1 MISIVI
7 PLYNKGERVK
17 LAIDSALHQD
27 YDGEWEIIVVDDG
40 STDDS
45 AEYVKSYKDDKVV
58 YVYQPNAGVS
68 AARNRGIA
76 ESKGEWIVFLDADDL
91 LLPCALSTFAIMHKQ
106 YSKARFLVGSSIW
119 RRKDCIVS
127 QAADSGIVRHS
138 IVPHFSLFCK
148 RFYAAPRNMCIHRSL
163 LDQQGGFDNRM
174 SFYEDTEFVYR
185 MLEKSDVAYTDRNIS
200 IYEQDGQGLSASLH
214 PVEKEMAYY
223 VPEIIKKL
231 NPGFWYMAL
240 LYENIE
246 LTKLCWQ
253 NNPEILA
260 FYNNMQSQ
268 YFSWIYPKLHWI
280 RQQLLRHGWL

>member
-27 YDGEWEIIVVDDG
+27 YDGEWETIVVDDG

-45 AEYVKSYKDDKVV
+45 AEYVKAYKDDKVV
-58 YVYQPNAGVS
+58 YIYQPNAGVS

-76 ESKGEWIVFLDADDL
+76 ESKGEWIVFLDADDQ
-91 LLPCALSTFAIMHKQ
+91 LLPCALSTFDLMLHK
-106 YSKARFLVGSSIW
+106 YPKCRFLVGSSIW
-119 RRKDCIVS
+119 RRKGGIVS
-127 QAADSGIVRHS
+127 QGSDTGIIHNS
-138 IVPHFSLFCK
+138 IVPHFSLFRK

-163 LDQQGGFDNRM
+163 LDQQGGFDVRM

-185 MLEKSDVAYTDRNIS
+185 IVDKSAVAYTDRNIS
-200 IYEQDGQGLSASLH
+200 IYEQDGQGLSASRH

-223 VPEIIKKL
+223 IPEIIEKQK
-231 NPGFWYMAL
+231 PGFWYKAL

-246 LTKLCWQ
+246 LTKLWWQ
-253 NNPEILA
+253 NNPEIMA

-268 YFSWIYPKLHWI
+268 YFSWIYPKLHWL

>member
-17 LAIDSALHQD
+17 LAIDSALHQE
-27 YDGEWEIIVVDDG
+27 YDGEWEIVVVDDG

-45 AEYVKSYKDDKVV
+45 AEYVKAYKDDKVV

-91 LLPCALSTFAIMHKQ
+91 LLPCALSTFDSMHQKYQ
-106 YSKARFLVGSSIW
+106 NCHFLVGSSIW

-138 IVPHFSLFCK
+138 IVPHFSLFRK

-223 VPEIIKKL
+223 VPEIIEKL
-231 NPGFWYMAL
+231 NPGLWYMAL

-246 LTKLCWQ
+246 LTKLWWQ

>member
-45 AEYVKSYKDDKVV
+45 AEYVKAYKDDKVV

-91 LLPCALSTFAIMHKQ
+91 LLPCALATFDSMHQKYQ
-106 YSKARFLVGSSIW
+106 NCRFLVGSSIW
-119 RRKDCIVS
+119 RRKEGIVS
-127 QAADSGIVRHS
+127 QGADSGIVRHS
-138 IVPHFSLFCK
+138 IVPHFSLFRK

-200 IYEQDGQGLSASLH
+200 IYEQDGQGLSASRH

-223 VPEIIKKL
+223 IPEIIEKL

-246 LTKLCWQ
+246 LTKLWWQ

-260 FYNNMQSQ
+260 FYKNMQSQ

>member
-45 AEYVKSYKDDKVV
+45 AEYVKAYKDDKVV
-58 YVYQPNAGVS
+58 YIYQPNAGVS

-76 ESKGEWIVFLDADDL
+76 ESKGEWIVFLDADDQ
-91 LLPCALSTFAIMHKQ
+91 LLPCALSTFDLMLHK
-106 YSKARFLVGSSIW
+106 YPKCRFLVGSSIW
-119 RRKDCIVS
+119 RRKGGIVS
-127 QAADSGIVRHS
+127 QGSDTGIIHNS
-138 IVPHFSLFCK
+138 IVPHFSLFRK

-163 LDQQGGFDNRM
+163 LDQQGGFDVRM

-185 MLEKSDVAYTDRNIS
+185 IVDKSAVAYTDRNIS
-200 IYEQDGQGLSASLH
+200 IYEQDGQGLSASRH

-223 VPEIIKKL
+223 IPEIIEKQK
-231 NPGFWYMAL
+231 PGFWYKAL

-246 LTKLCWQ
+246 LTKLWWQ
-253 NNPEILA
+253 NNPEIMA

-268 YFSWIYPKLHWI
+268 YFSWIYPKLHWL

>member
-17 LAIDSALHQD
+17 LAIDSVLHQD

-45 AEYVKSYKDDKVV
+45 AEYVKAYKDDKVV
-58 YVYQPNAGVS
+58 YIYQPNAGVS

-76 ESKGEWIVFLDADDL
+76 ESKGEWIVFLDADDQ
-91 LLPCALSTFAIMHKQ
+91 LLPCALSTFDLMLHK
-106 YSKARFLVGSSIW
+106 YPKCRFLVGSSIW
-119 RRKDCIVS
+119 RRKGGIVS
-127 QAADSGIVRHS
+127 QGSDTGIIHNS
-138 IVPHFSLFCK
+138 IVPHFSLFRK

-163 LDQQGGFDNRM
+163 LDQQGGFDVRM

-185 MLEKSDVAYTDRNIS
+185 IVDKSAVAYTDRNIS
-200 IYEQDGQGLSASLH
+200 IYEQDGQGLSASRH

-223 VPEIIKKL
+223 IPEIIEKQK
-231 NPGFWYMAL
+231 PGFWYKAL

-246 LTKLCWQ
+246 LTKLWWQ
-253 NNPEILA
+253 NNPEIMA
-260 FYNNMQSQ
+260 FYNKMQRQ
-268 YFSWIYPKLHWI
+268 YFSWIYPKLHWL

>member
-1 MISIVI
+1 MISIII

-17 LAIDSALHQD
+17 LAIDSALNQD

-45 AEYVKSYKDDKVV
+45 AEYVKAYKDDKVV
-58 YVYQPNAGVS
+58 YIYQPNAGVS

-76 ESKGEWIVFLDADDL
+76 ESKGEWIVFLDADDQ
-91 LLPCALSTFAIMHKQ
+91 LLPCALSTFDLMLHK
-106 YSKARFLVGSSIW
+106 YPKCRFLVGSSIW
-119 RRKDCIVS
+119 RRKGGIVS
-127 QAADSGIVRHS
+127 QGSDTGIIHNS
-138 IVPHFSLFCK
+138 IVPHFSLFRK

-163 LDQQGGFDNRM
+163 FDQQGGFDVRM

-185 MLEKSDVAYTDRNIS
+185 IVDKSAVAYTDRNIS
-200 IYEQDGQGLSASLH
+200 IYEQDGQGLSASRH

-223 VPEIIKKL
+223 IPEIIEKQK
-231 NPGFWYMAL
+231 PGFWYKAL

-246 LTKLCWQ
+246 LTKLWWQ
-253 NNPEILA
+253 NNPEIMA

-268 YFSWIYPKLHWI
+268 YFSWIYPKLHWL

>member
-45 AEYVKSYKDDKVV
+45 AEYVKAYKDDKVV

-76 ESKGEWIVFLDADDL
+76 ESKGEWIVFLDADDQ
-91 LLPCALSTFAIMHKQ
+91 LLPCALSTFDLMLHK
-106 YSKARFLVGSSIW
+106 YPKCRFLVGSSIW
-119 RRKDCIVS
+119 RRKGGIVS
-127 QAADSGIVRHS
+127 QGSDTGIIHNS
-138 IVPHFSLFCK
+138 IVPHFSLFRK

-185 MLEKSDVAYTDRNIS
+185 MLEKSDVAYTDRNIC

-214 PVEKEMAYY
+214 PIEKEMAYY
-223 VPEIIKKL
+223 VPEIIEKL
-231 NPGFWYMAL
+231 NPGLWYMAL

-246 LTKLCWQ
+246 LTKLWWQ

-260 FYNNMQSQ
+260 FYKNMQSQ

>member
-7 PLYNKGERVK
+7 PLYNKGERIK

-27 YDGEWEIIVVDDG
+27 YDGEWEIVVVDDG

-45 AEYVKSYKDDKVV
+45 AEYVKAYKDDKVV

-91 LLPCALSTFAIMHKQ
+91 LLPCALSTFDSMHQKYQ
-106 YSKARFLVGSSIW
+106 NCRFLVGSSIW

-138 IVPHFSLFCK
+138 IVPHFSLFRK

-185 MLEKSDVAYTDRNIS
+185 MLEKSEVAYTDRNIS

-223 VPEIIKKL
+223 VPEIIEKL
-231 NPGFWYMAL
+231 NPGLWYKAL

-246 LTKLCWQ
+246 LTKLWWQ

-260 FYNNMQSQ
+260 FYKNMQSQ

-280 RQQLLRHGWL
+280 RQQLFRHGWL

>member
-45 AEYVKSYKDDKVV
+45 AEYVKPYKDDKIV
-58 YVYQPNAGVS
+58 YIYQPNAGVS

-91 LLPCALSTFAIMHKQ
+91 LLPCALSTFDSMHQ
-106 YSKARFLVGSSIW
+106 NYQNCRFLVGSSIW
-119 RRKDCIVS
+119 RRKEGIVS

-138 IVPHFSLFCK
+138 IVPHFSLFRK

-223 VPEIIKKL
+223 VPEIIEKL

>member
-45 AEYVKSYKDDKVV
+45 AEYVKAYKDDKVV
-58 YVYQPNAGVS
+58 YIYQPNAGVS

-76 ESKGEWIVFLDADDL
+76 ESKGEWIVFLDADDQ
-91 LLPCALSTFAIMHKQ
+91 LLPCALSTFDLMLHK
-106 YSKARFLVGSSIW
+106 YPKCRFLVGSSIW
-119 RRKDCIVS
+119 RRKGGIVS
-127 QAADSGIVRHS
+127 QGSDTGIIHNS
-138 IVPHFSLFCK
+138 IVPHFSLFRK

-163 LDQQGGFDNRM
+163 LDQQGGFDVRM

-185 MLEKSDVAYTDRNIS
+185 IVDKSAVAYTDRNIS
-200 IYEQDGQGLSASLH
+200 IYEQDGQGLSASRH

-223 VPEIIKKL
+223 IPEIIEKQK
-231 NPGFWYMAL
+231 PGFWYKAL

-246 LTKLCWQ
+246 LTKLWWQ
-253 NNPEILA
+253 NNPEIMA
-260 FYNNMQSQ
+260 FYNKMQRQ
-268 YFSWIYPKLHWI
+268 YFSWIYPKLHWL

>member
-45 AEYVKSYKDDKVV
+45 AEYVKAYKDDKVV
-58 YVYQPNAGVS
+58 YIYQPNAGVS

-76 ESKGEWIVFLDADDL
+76 ESKGEWIAFLDADDL
-91 LLPCALSTFAIMHKQ
+91 LLPCALSTFDSMHQ
-106 YSKARFLVGSSIW
+106 NYQNCRFLVGSSIW
-119 RRKDCIVS
+119 RRKEGIVS
-127 QAADSGIVRHS
+127 QGADSGIVRHS
-138 IVPHFSLFCK
+138 IVPHFSLFRK

-174 SFYEDTEFVYR
+174 SFYEDTDFVYR

-200 IYEQDGQGLSASLH
+200 IYEQDGQGLSASRH

-223 VPEIIKKL
+223 IPEIIEKL

-246 LTKLCWQ
+246 LTKLWWQ

>member
-27 YDGEWEIIVVDDG
+27 YDGEWEIVVVDDG

-45 AEYVKSYKDDKVV
+45 AQYVKAYKDDKVV

-106 YSKARFLVGSSIW
+106 YSKARLCVGARIW
-119 RRKDCIVS
+119 NQRGSVVS
-127 QAADSGIVRHS
+127 KGRDKGTTKHTFFPYFAIYCNDFFASPG
-138 IVPHFSLFCK
+138 
-148 RFYAAPRNMCIHRSL
+148 NMCVSRCLI
-163 LDQQGGFDNRM
+163 DIFGVFDTRL
-174 SFYEDTEFVYR
+174 SFFEDADFLYR
-185 MLEKSDVAYTDRNIS
+185 MLTNTEVVYSDRIIGV
-200 IYEQDGQGLSASLH
+200 YEQEGNGLSLSRH
-214 PVEKEMAYY
+214 PIEKEMAYY
-223 VPEIIKKL
+223 IPEIIEKQK
-231 NPGFWYMAL
+231 PGFWYKAL

-246 LTKLCWQ
+246 FTKLFWQ
-253 NNPEILA
+253 HNPEVTDY
-260 FYNNMQSQ
+260 YNRMQRD

-280 RQQLLRHGWL
+280 RQQLLRHRWL

>member
-7 PLYNKGERVK
+7 PLYNKGERIK

-27 YDGEWEIIVVDDG
+27 YDGEWEIVVVDDG

-45 AEYVKSYKDDKVV
+45 AEYVKAYKDDKVV

-91 LLPCALSTFAIMHKQ
+91 LLPCALSTFDSMHQ
-106 YSKARFLVGSSIW
+106 NYQNCRFLVGSSIW
-119 RRKDCIVS
+119 RRKEGIVS
-127 QAADSGIVRHS
+127 QGADSGIVRHS
-138 IVPHFSLFCK
+138 IVPHFSLFRK

-185 MLEKSDVAYTDRNIS
+185 MLEKSEVAYTGRNIS

-223 VPEIIKKL
+223 VPEIIEKL

>member
-27 YDGEWEIIVVDDG
+27 YDGEWEIVVVDDG

-76 ESKGEWIVFLDADDL
+76 ESKGEWIVFLDADDQ
-91 LLPCALSTFAIMHKQ
+91 LLPCALSTFDLMLHK
-106 YSKARFLVGSSIW
+106 YPKCRFLVGSSIW
-119 RRKDCIVS
+119 RRKGGIVS
-127 QAADSGIVRHS
+127 QGSDTGIIHNS
-138 IVPHFSLFCK
+138 IVPHFSLFRK

-163 LDQQGGFDNRM
+163 LDQQGGFDVRM

-185 MLEKSDVAYTDRNIS
+185 IVDKSAVAYTDRNIS
-200 IYEQDGQGLSASLH
+200 IYEQDGQGLSASRH

-223 VPEIIKKL
+223 VPEIIEKL
-231 NPGFWYMAL
+231 NPGLWYMAL

-246 LTKLCWQ
+246 LTKLWWQ

-260 FYNNMQSQ
+260 FYKNMQSQ

>member
-27 YDGEWEIIVVDDG
+27 YDGEWEIVVVDDG

-45 AEYVKSYKDDKVV
+45 AEYVKAYQDDKIV

-68 AARNRGIA
+68 AARNKGIA
-76 ESKGEWIVFLDADDL
+76 TSKGEWIVFLDADDQ
-91 LLPCALSTFAIMHKQ
+91 LLPCALSTFDLMLHK
-106 YSKARFLVGSSIW
+106 YPKCRFLVGSSIW
-119 RRKDCIVS
+119 RRKGGIVS
-127 QAADSGIVRHS
+127 QGSDTGIIHNS
-138 IVPHFSLFCK
+138 IVPHFSLFRK

-163 LDQQGGFDNRM
+163 LDQQGGFDVRM

-185 MLEKSDVAYTDRNIS
+185 IVDKSAVAYTDRNIS
-200 IYEQDGQGLSASLH
+200 IYEQDGQGLSASRH

-223 VPEIIKKL
+223 VPEIIEKL
-231 NPGFWYMAL
+231 NPGLWYMAL

-246 LTKLCWQ
+246 LTKLWWQ

-260 FYNNMQSQ
+260 FYKNMQSQ
-268 YFSWIYPKLHWI
+268 YFSWIYPKLHWL
-280 RQQLLRHGWL
+280 RQLLFRHGWL

>member
-27 YDGEWEIIVVDDG
+27 YDGEWEIVVVDDG

-76 ESKGEWIVFLDADDL
+76 ESKGEWIVFLDADDQ
-91 LLPCALSTFAIMHKQ
+91 LLPCALSTFDLMLHK
-106 YSKARFLVGSSIW
+106 YPKCRFLVGSSIW
-119 RRKDCIVS
+119 RRKGGIVS
-127 QAADSGIVRHS
+127 QGSDTGIIHNS
-138 IVPHFSLFCK
+138 IVPHFSLFRK

-163 LDQQGGFDNRM
+163 LDQQGGFDVRM

-185 MLEKSDVAYTDRNIS
+185 IVDKSAVAYTDRNIS
-200 IYEQDGQGLSASLH
+200 IYEQDGQGLSASRH

-223 VPEIIKKL
+223 IPEIIEKQK
-231 NPGFWYMAL
+231 PGFWYKAL

-246 LTKLCWQ
+246 LTKLWWQ
-253 NNPEILA
+253 NNPEIMA
-260 FYNNMQSQ
+260 FYNKMQRQ
-268 YFSWIYPKLHWI
+268 YFSWIYPKLHWL